1 MNKHLKI
8 ISKIVSESYNIPEK
22 EMFMKTRRRKIADVR
37 AIFFYF
43 ASRHTRLT
51 LEKIG
56 QFSQYMGRDK
66 PQHHATVL
74 YSCNKVKDIMSINK
88 TFNEKINYLNNQIQY
103 HSDYERQIADE
114 SQVFK
119 QNISKYIYS
128 DFDAEFLKK
137 VSDVI
142 EHIYSNK
149 KIINLMVGFT
159 KMDNTLTPIKTD

>member
-1 MNKHLKI
+1 
-8 ISKIVSESYNIPEK
+8 
-22 EMFMKTRRRKIADVR
+22 
-37 AIFFYF
+37 
-43 ASRHTRLT
+43 
-51 LEKIG
+51 
-56 QFSQYMGRDK
+56 
-66 PQHHATVL
+66 
-74 YSCNKVKDIMSINK
+74 MSINK